1 MALAISATN
10 TEVRKPVNVVYQEN
24 LLRNA
29 RPLAPYFLG
38 TQRGTIQENAG
49 TATVVWRR
57 FPTDADPAADSGG
70 AIAPTAT
77 ALTELTGD
85 AAYGQGR
92 TEDTVG
98 TTDVTATVAK
108 YGQYYIIN
116 EEVEVLNPNNTMR
129 GISATLGISAG
140 RSLNRVMRNV
150 WEDNVTLIQA
160 GGAASDGVN
169 TSAITQGSI
178 RSAIQTLTNN
188 SAMPF
193 TPMSDGSTTIG
204 SSPLLPA
211 YWLIC
216 HPYVASDVALLSGF
230 TSAEKY
236 TSHVDTVPGEFGA
249 IGDAGAVVRCVQ
261 TPEAVTD
268 AASGGTVGSTGLN
281 GTSGVDLHTSVI
293 FGQEAAGS
301 VGLGQQHTDGI
312 YRAGDDL
319 GVIEMMSGQ
328 RQVSPADPYAELTVL
343 SWKAWFA
350 GAILNANWCRGVRS
364 GATSISA

>member
-1 MALAISATN
+1 MALTISATD

-38 TQRGTIQENAG
+38 TQRGTIQENSG
-49 TATVVWRR
+49 TATVKWRR
-57 FPTDADPAADSGG
+57 FPTDADPAADAGG
-70 AIAPTAT
+70 AISPTTT
-77 ALTELTGD
+77 ALTELTG
-85 AAYGQGR
+85 AAVYGQAR
-92 TEDTVG
+92 DADTVG
-98 TTDVTATVAK
+98 TTDITATVGK

-116 EEVEVLNPNNTMR
+116 EEVDVLDPNNTMR

-140 RSLNRVMRNV
+140 RSMNRVMRNV

-160 GGAASDGVN
+160 GAAASDGAN
-169 TSAITQGSI
+169 TSPVTQGAL
-178 RSAIQTLTNN
+178 RKAVQVLTNN

-204 SSPLLPA
+204 SSPLMPA
-211 YWLIC
+211 YWAIM
-216 HPYVASDVALLSGF
+216 HPYVASDAALLSGF
-230 TSAEKY
+230 TSVEKY
-236 TSHVDTVPGEFGA
+236 ASHVDTVPGEFGA
-249 IGDAGAVVRCVQ
+249 IGDAGAVLRCVQ

-268 AASGGTVGSTGLN
+268 AAAGGTVGSTGLN
-281 GTSGVDLHTSVI
+281 GTSGVDLHTVVI
-293 FGQEAAGS
+293 YGQEAAGS

-319 GVIEMMSGQ
+319 GVVQMMSGD
-328 RQVSPADPYAELTVL
+328 RQVSAADPYAELTVL

-350 GAILNANWCRGVRS
+350 GAILNANWCRGVRC
-364 GATSISA
+364 GATSIST